1 MNEFVPRKGTI
12 LDTSKTY
19 IQGIFT
25 PKTHKTP
32 CLDLAVVVVV
42 VNGST
47 PRRIDC
53 NGGRGKK
60 FKASE
65 LMEFCVPAPQDSL
78 RLRGK
83 IWKNSV
89 VFKGTF

>member
-1 MNEFVPRKGTI
+1 MTLLGKTNPTW
-12 LDTSKTY
+12 DTSKTY
-19 IQGIFT
+19 IHGILT
-25 PKTHKTP
+25 PKTP

-53 NGGRGKK
+53 NGGRAKK

-65 LMEFCVPAPQDSL
+65 LMEFGVPAPQDSL
-78 RLRGK
+78 RPRGK